1 MGKKSISAQSS
12 NSAVCFCCC
21 FFVFLCFIYFASSY
35 SRGVLRWALFVLSLS
50 FSLAFYFR
58 LLRTRR
64 RRRFRV
70 CVWEGRTTTYHAL
83 AHWLS
88 GFHDLLLSPIVSHA
102 HFFVFIWGK
111 CVDNIFLIFFTK
123 NQILFRDFPGGQE
136 FFLCDFD
143 ASRNETQHLARANN
157 FRVWPCRHYQNIP
170 SGSQWF
176 PIK

>member
-136 FFLCDFD
+136 FFFVWFRCEPK
-143 ASRNETQHLARANN
+143 RNTAPRAGKQFSSVTVPSLPEYT
-157 FRVWPCRHYQNIP
+157 FRFAMISY
-170 SGSQWF
+170 
-176 PIK
+176 